1 MARRGRAT
9 EPTKLKILRGNPSK
23 QNLKARQKS
32 EPQPEL
38 SALDPPPSLSE
49 VALAVWRRKAPALAR
64 CGILTVSDRDAL
76 ERYCHTTEMWH
87 ECRES
92 IKANGLSSATAA
104 GGSKGNPEVAA
115 LRGFS
120 ADLLA
125 IEREFGMTPS
135 ARSGMVVNVEKEV
148 DPLDEFMRAKA

>member
-1 MARRGRAT
+1 MRGDPGKRNAKK
-9 EPTKLKILRGNPSK
+9 KL
-23 QNLKARQKS
+23 KS

-38 SALDPPPSLSE
+38 SALDAPPSLSE

-135 ARSGMVVNVEKEV
+135 ARSGMVVQREEKA

>member
-1 MARRGRAT
+1 MGRRPQ
-9 EPTKLKILRGNPSK
+9 PTKLKIMRGDPGKRNAK
-23 QNLKARQKS
+23 KKLKS

-38 SALDPPPSLSE
+38 SALDAPPSLSE

-135 ARSGMVVNVEKEV
+135 ARSGMVVNREEEA
-148 DPLDEFMRAKA
+148 DPLDEFIRAKA

>member
-1 MARRGRAT
+1 MPRKA
-9 EPTKLKILRGNPSK
+9 EPTKLKIMRGDPGKRNAK
-23 QNLKARQKS
+23 KKLKS

-38 SALDPPPSLSE
+38 SALDAPPSLSE

-135 ARSGMVVNVEKEV
+135 ARSGMVVQREEKA